1 MYHLIALQAAW
12 LVVIKTDFEMIID
25 VHLGQWQDVDN
36 LEDYAAPLLWPV
48 IQLQAGDDVVFKNIA
63 PDDQPYEM
71 LAERYPEVFRLEIV
85 Q

>member
-12 LVVIKTDFEMIID
+12 LVVIKTDTEKILE
-25 VHLGQWQDVDN
+25 VHVGQWH
-36 LEDYAAPLLWPV
+36 EDWSRPAIQHPI
-48 IQLQAGDDVVFKNIA
+48 IQLQAGDDVVFKNIVL
-63 PDDQPYEM
+63 DDQPYEM